1 MSSQQH
7 ENNLIRNIAI
17 IAHVD
22 HGKTTLVD
30 KLLQQ
35 SGTFA
40 AHQSISE
47 RVMDSM
53 DLEKERGITI
63 AAKNASMLYGNT
75 RINIVDTPG
84 HADFGG
90 EVERTLMMVDGAIL
104 LVDAAE
110 GPLPQTR
117 FVLQK
122 ALQRNLRMILV
133 INKVD
138 RPDARADEVTELVQD
153 LFLEL
158 STEDHHLDFPVLYAS
173 GRNGWASKEKDIQKE
188 NLKDLFDTII
198 EHVSPPNVNL
208 GGSAQMLINNLSY
221 NSFLGRLAIG
231 RVERGTLTAGQNIV
245 LIDKDQKQSS
255 AKIVKIRSYRGL
267 EQVDVNSVSA
277 GDIAIVATGL
287 TELAIGDT
295 ITDSQSPEALPRI
308 EVDPPTVAV
317 EVSVNTSPMAGR
329 EGTYLTSNKLHE
341 FLTKEAMNNV
351 ALRIEQTESPEVF
364 LLKARG
370 ELQVAIV
377 MENLRRSGGECMV
390 ARPKV
395 ITKIVDGK
403 EMEPVERVVLDVPDN
418 SVGAVTE
425 KLSIRKG
432 RLENLQSFNNGRT
445 RIEFSIPTR
454 GLLGYRSTYLTDTK
468 GEGLMSSYFEG
479 WETSRGTFLSR
490 INGSLIADRPGKTTE
505 YALSGLEDRGRL
517 FVLAG
522 EEVYEGMVIGEH
534 SRDSNLDVNAVR
546 EKKLTNMRAAGSDDS
561 TKLSPI
567 TKMSLEVSLDWI
579 EDDDWIEITPKSIRV
594 RKKILAA
601 NQRSVTRKEKHDA

>member
-1 MSSQQH
+1 MST
-7 ENNLIRNIAI
+7 NDNLRNIAI

-30 KLLQQ
+30 KLLGQ
-35 SGTFA
+35 SGTFE
-40 AHQSISE
+40 AHQSIAE

-53 DLEKERGITI
+53 DLERERGITI
-63 AAKNASMLYGNT
+63 AAKNASMMYKNT

-122 ALQRNLRMILV
+122 ALQRNLKMILV

-138 RPDARADEVTELVQD
+138 RSDARVDEVTELVQD

-158 STEDHHLDFPVLYAS
+158 SSEDHHLDFPILYAS
-173 GRNGWASKEKDIQKE
+173 GRNGWASCDKDVQKE
-188 NLKDLFDTII
+188 NLQDLFETII
-198 EHVSPPNVNL
+198 NHVSPPQVEL
-208 GGSAQMLINNLSY
+208 EGSAQMLINNLSY
-221 NSFLGRLAIG
+221 NNFLGRLAIG
-231 RVERGTLTAGQNIV
+231 RVERGTISTGQNIV
-245 LIDKDQKQSS
+245 LINADKKQIP
-255 AKIVKIRSYRGL
+255 AKIIKIRAYRGL

-287 TELAIGDT
+287 ADLAIGDT
-295 ITDSQSPEALPRI
+295 IADAQSPEALPRI

-317 EVSVNTSPMAGR
+317 EVSVNTSPLAGR
-329 EGTYLTSNKLHE
+329 EGTYLTSSKLNE
-341 FLTKEAMNNV
+341 FLTKEAMHNV
-351 ALRIEQTESPEVF
+351 ALKVEPTASPEVF
-364 LLKARG
+364 ILKARG
-370 ELQVAIV
+370 ELQVSIV

-395 ITKIVDGK
+395 ITKKIDGV
-403 EMEPVERVVLDVPDN
+403 EMEPVEHVVLDVPDA

-432 RLENLQSFNNGRT
+432 RLENMQAFNNGRT

-454 GLLGYRSTYLTDTK
+454 GLLGYRSTFLTDTK
-468 GEGLMSSYFEG
+468 GEGLISSYFAG
-479 WETSRGTFLSR
+479 WEQNRGNFLSR
-490 INGSLIADRPGKTTE
+490 LNGSLIADRAGKTTE
-505 YALSGLEDRGRL
+505 YGLCGLEERGRL
-517 FVLAG
+517 FVTAG

-534 SRDSNLDVNAVR
+534 NRDSNLDVNAVR
-546 EKKLTNMRAAGSDDS
+546 EKKLTNMRASGSDDS

-567 TKMSLEVSLDWI
+567 TKPSLETALDWI
-579 EDDDWIEITPKSIRV
+579 EDDDWIEITPKSIRI
-594 RKKILAA
+594 RKRVLAQ
-601 NQRSVTRKEKHDA
+601 NQRSVTRKLKEE

>member
-1 MSSQQH
+1 MSTNQ
-7 ENNLIRNIAI
+7 NIRNVAI

-40 AHQSISE
+40 AHQTMGE

-53 DLEKERGITI
+53 DLERERGITI
-63 AAKNASMLYGNT
+63 AAKNASMMYKDI

-122 ALQRNLRMILV
+122 ALARNLRMILV

-138 RPDARADEVTELVQD
+138 RPDARIDEVESLVSD

-158 STEDHHLDFPVLYAS
+158 SSEEHHLDFPILYAS
-173 GRNGWASKEKDIQKE
+173 GRNGWASKTKNEVKD
-188 NLKDLFDTII
+188 NLADMFEAIVS
-198 EHVSPPNVNL
+198 HVPPPKVELN
-208 GGSAQMLINNLSY
+208 GPAQMLINNLSY
-221 NSFLGRLAIG
+221 NNFLGRLAIG
-231 RVERGTLTAGQNIV
+231 RVERGVLTTGQNIV
-245 LIDKDQKQSS
+245 VMGPEGKNQP

-267 EQVDVNSVSA
+267 EQVDVDSIEA

-287 TELAIGDT
+287 ADLSIGDT
-295 ITDSQSPEALPRI
+295 IADALAPEALPRI
-308 EVDPPTVAV
+308 EVDPPTVSV

-329 EGTYLTSNKLHE
+329 EGNYLTSNKLNE
-341 FLTKEAMNNV
+341 FLTKEAMHNV
-351 ALRIEQTESPEVF
+351 ALRVEPTESPEVF
-364 LLKARG
+364 ILKARG
-370 ELQVAIV
+370 ELQVSIV
-377 MENLRRSGGECMV
+377 MENLRRSGGECMI
-390 ARPKV
+390 ARPKA
-395 ITKIVDGK
+395 ITKKENGV
-403 EMEPVERVVLDVPDN
+403 EMEPIERVVLDVPDS

-425 KLSIRKG
+425 KLSVRKG
-432 RLENLQSFNNGRT
+432 RLVNMQTFNNGRT
-445 RIEFSIPTR
+445 RVEFSIPTR
-454 GLLGYRSTYLTDTK
+454 GLLGYRSTFLTDTK
-468 GEGLMSSYFEG
+468 GEGLMSSYFED
-479 WETSRGTFLSR
+479 WEPSRGSFLSR
-490 INGSLIADRPGKTTE
+490 ANGALIADRAGKTTE
-505 YALSGLEDRGRL
+505 YALSGLEERGRL
-517 FVLAG
+517 FVTSG
-522 EEVYEGMVIGEH
+522 EEVYEGMIVGEH
-534 SRDSNLDVNAVR
+534 NRDSNLDVNAVR

-567 TKMSLEVSLDWI
+567 TKPNLETALDWI
-579 EDDDWIEITPKSIRV
+579 EDDDWIEITPKNIRI
-594 RKKILAA
+594 RKRILSA
-601 NQRSVTRKEKHDA
+601 NQRSVTRKEKPVG